1 MTKRPGTLFLSL
13 LLAPAALAQQPGLDV
28 SDLVRRSG
36 LDPVA
41 AGMVRRGL
49 PLFEGNWAEADGR
62 RFLLGEERL
71 VTIAGADPVPSALPL
86 LERDALLA
94 LLAEV
99 RGGGTGSGAFVEVG
113 PRVLLD
119 TGFAEQ
125 VAVDLA
131 AIRAAMPPRI
141 EVDVRLER
149 VAPDGTTV
157 DLLAGTEAFQAGEVR
172 ILSDARTHRLL
183 AGLEVEIAQSSAIA
197 TPTFDTVELGASV
210 SLRAR
215 LLPDGRAAVIE
226 SVLRVCDAGE
236 PGSID
241 VGEGFGPLDRLGTR
255 VDELGSTFVV
265 ERGAT
270 AEQVFGTTDGG
281 VLRLRCTARYEPPKA
296 AVRSDLRVVA
306 TPLFGRPV
314 VGFRFVPR
322 HGDGLEDA
330 GEQSLLGVQE
340 LAIGAIGEQTDAFA
354 LFLPPGSGATGV
366 LVLNGDRG
374 ERVGRVVEQR
384 VSSVLQAQRL
394 SVEVFSVPSGAVVEA
409 RGMAG
414 MPDGAEPLA
423 SFDGHVVNGL
433 PVAFGSGVERSFV
446 RDWQTEVAQASRIPR
461 PAVGLMDEGAFV
473 TAWVQPGSGSRVGLE
488 LDLDRLLEL
497 RKQPIGLG
505 REMAVILDTSNPLVL
520 PAERVQAEL
529 PRTGSARV
537 RTVVDLGEEG
547 TAVLRRSARA
557 VLGSDRELVVRVA
570 IG

>member
-1 MTKRPGTLFLSL
+1 MTHRLGTLSLVL
-13 LLAPAALAQQPGLDV
+13 LLAPAALAQQSALDV

-41 AGMVRRGL
+41 VGMVRRGL
-49 PLFEGNWAEADGR
+49 PLFVSNWAEADGR

-71 VTIAGADPVPSALPL
+71 VKIAGADPAPAAAPL
-86 LERDALLA
+86 LDRDALLS

-99 RGGGTGSGAFVEVG
+99 RGDNTVRGGFVEVG

-125 VAVDLA
+125 VAVDLRE
-131 AIRAAMPPRI
+131 IRAALPPRI
-141 EVDVRLER
+141 EVDVRLEK
-149 VAPDGTTV
+149 VASDGTTIL
-157 DLLAGTEAFQAGEVR
+157 LLAGTEAFQAGEVR

-183 AGLEVEIAQSSAIA
+183 SGLEVEIAQSSAIA
-197 TPTFDTVELGASV
+197 TPSFDTVELGASV

-241 VGEGFGPLDRLGTR
+241 VGEGVGPLDRLGTR
-255 VDELGSTFVV
+255 FDELGSTFVA

-270 AEQVFGTTDGG
+270 VEQVFGTADGG
-281 VLRLRCTARYEPPKA
+281 ILRLRCTPRYEPPKA
-296 AVRSDLRVVA
+296 ALRSDLRVVA

-322 HGDGLEDA
+322 HSDGLEDA
-330 GEQSLLGVQE
+330 GEQPLLGVQE
-340 LAIGAIGEQTDAFA
+340 LAIGAIGEQADAFA

-366 LVLNGDRG
+366 LVLSGDRG
-374 ERVGRVVEQR
+374 ERVGRVLEQR
-384 VSSVLQAQRL
+384 VSAVLQAQRL
-394 SVEVFSVPSGAVVEA
+394 SVEVFSMPAGAAVEA
-409 RGMAG
+409 RRDAA
-414 MPDGAEPLA
+414 MPDGAEQLA
-423 SFDGHVVNGL
+423 SFSGHVVTGL
-433 PVAFGSGVERSFV
+433 PIAFGSGAESSFV
-446 RDWQTEVAQASRIPR
+446 REWQTEVAQASRIPR
-461 PAVGLMDEGAFV
+461 PAVGVMDEGAFV
-473 TAWVQPGSGSRVGLE
+473 TAWVQPGSARRVGLE

-497 RKQPIGLG
+497 RKQQIGLG

-529 PRTGSARV
+529 PWTGSARV
-537 RTVVDLGEEG
+537 RTVVDLGDEG
-547 TAVLRRSARA
+547 AAVLRRTARA
-557 VLGSDRELVVRVA
+557 VLGPDRELVVRVA